1 MHLTMSNIEIISL
14 VVTIVC
20 LISFCS
26 VFTILFRH
34 YYLTNIDGVKEGN
47 YDHDLISNVKEDE
60 SRDLK
65 TGEKKKKGIQIGIK
79 IGSYLILGLIL
90 VFFGVS
96 LYSRFSGNIIPFG
109 DSTLIVIGSGSM
121 SERYQTNTYLFE
133 NDLTNQFNAYDIIG
147 ITKYD
152 SEADIDLYD
161 VVAFK
166 DKDGT
171 TIVHRIISINN
182 LEDGRVG
189 YITQGDANSRNDV
202 GSRYSD
208 YVYYD
213 DIIGFYNETRIE
225 TVGIF
230 IIFLQ
235 SNAGI
240 ITIVAIAYCLFMF
253 DYYNTRYDNTI
264 EERTQ
269 LLLKE
274 SSFNLESELDVSEEI
289 DIVYKE
295 ELIYKNSVYTFSR
308 GKLIKKE
315 VIEDEK
321 TLEEMKANS
330 KEVNK
335 LLDEDDKKEKEER
348 KKNGFFSRFRK
359 SSDDES
365 EDEEISEDSN
375 ESIKVINESNKKSE
389 IEDMGNS
396 DDSNSVIKVIS
407 ESNEENENS
416 DNLNQENDNDSNK
429 MIKVINESITEDN
442 KDSNSMIEIINESNK
457 KSEIEGIGKSED
469 SNSMIRVI
477 NESITKEDKSS
488 QNSEEALEEKP
499 APKKRKRTTKKSKK
513 EDQNSDA
520 NVDINIP
527 ENSQKKV
534 EICKDFDIKEVGK
547 TNMEGE

>member
-14 VVTIVC
+14 VVTVVC

-34 YYLTNIDGVKEGN
+34 YYLTSIDGVKEGN
-47 YDHDLISNVKEDE
+47 YDHDLISNAKEDE

-152 SEADIDLYD
+152 SEGDIDLYD
-161 VVAFK
+161 VIAFK

-253 DYYNTRYDNTI
+253 DYYNTRYDNKI

-274 SSFNLESELDVSEEI
+274 SSFNLESELDVSDEI

-335 LLDEDDKKEKEER
+335 LLDEDEKKEKGER

-365 EDEEISEDSN
+365 EEENSEDSN
-375 ESIKVINESNKKSE
+375 ESIKVISKSKEKSEIKDIGNSENSNSMIEIINKSNGKSE
-389 IEDMGNS
+389 IEGIEKSEN
-396 DDSNSVIKVIS
+396 SNS
-407 ESNEENENS
+407 
-416 DNLNQENDNDSNK
+416 
-429 MIKVINESITEDN
+429 MIKVINESITN
-442 KDSNSMIEIINESNK
+442 
-457 KSEIEGIGKSED
+457 
-469 SNSMIRVI
+469 
-477 NESITKEDKSS
+477 EDKSS

-499 APKKRKRTTKKSKK
+499 APKKKKKK
-513 EDQNSDA
+513 N
-520 NVDINIP
+520 
-527 ENSQKKV
+527 K
-534 EICKDFDIKEVGK
+534 EIKGRRSEF
-547 TNMEGE
+547 

>member
-47 YDHDLISNVKEDE
+47 YDHDLISNAKEDE

-79 IGSYLILGLIL
+79 VGSYLILGLIL

-133 NDLTNQFNAYDIIG
+133 NDLTNQFNTYDIIG

-189 YITQGDANSRNDV
+189 YITQGDANSKNDV

-208 YVYYD
+208 YIYYD

-274 SSFNLESELDVSEEI
+274 SNFNLESELDVLEEI

-335 LLDEDDKKEKEER
+335 LLDEDEKKEKEER
-348 KKNGFFSRFRK
+348 KKNGFFSRFKK
-359 SSDDES
+359 SNDDES
-365 EDEEISEDSN
+365 EDEENSEDSN
-375 ESIKVINESNKKSE
+375 ESIKVINESK
-389 IEDMGNS
+389 
-396 DDSNSVIKVIS
+396 
-407 ESNEENENS
+407 EENENS

-442 KDSNSMIEIINESNK
+442 NDSNSMIEIINKSNEK
-457 KSEIEGIGKSED
+457 YEIEVIGKSED
-469 SNSMIRVI
+469 SNSVIKVI

-488 QNSEEALEEKP
+488 QNSEEVNEEKP
-499 APKKRKRTTKKSKK
+499 APKKRKRTSKKAKK

-534 EICKDFDIKEVGK
+534 EICKDFDIKEVEK

>member
-1 MHLTMSNIEIISL
+1 MSNIEIISL

-47 YDHDLISNVKEDE
+47 YDHDLISNAKEDE

-90 VFFGVS
+90 AFFGVS

-133 NDLTNQFNAYDIIG
+133 NDLTNQFNAYDIVG

-182 LEDGRVG
+182 LEDGKVG

-274 SSFNLESELDVSEEI
+274 SSFNLESELDVSDEI

-335 LLDEDDKKEKEER
+335 LLDEDEKKEKEER
-348 KKNGFFSRFRK
+348 KKNGFFSRFK
-359 SSDDES
+359 KLNDDES
-365 EDEEISEDSN
+365 EDEENSEDSN
-375 ESIKVINESNKKSE
+375 ESIKVISK
-389 IEDMGNS
+389 
-396 DDSNSVIKVIS
+396 
-407 ESNEENENS
+407 SNE
-416 DNLNQENDNDSNK
+416 
-429 MIKVINESITEDN
+429 
-442 KDSNSMIEIINESNK
+442 

-469 SNSMIRVI
+469 SNLVIKVI
-477 NESITKEDKSS
+477 NESITEEDKTS
-488 QNSEEALEEKP
+488 QNSEEVNEEKP
-499 APKKRKRTTKKSKK
+499 ASKKRKRTTKK

-534 EICKDFDIKEVGK
+534 EICKDFDIKEVEK

>member
-14 VVTIVC
+14 VVTVVC

-47 YDHDLISNVKEDE
+47 YDHDLISNAKEDE

-79 IGSYLILGLIL
+79 VGSYLILGLIL

-133 NDLTNQFNAYDIIG
+133 NNLTNQFNAYDIIG

-213 DIIGFYNETRIE
+213 DIIGYYNETRIE

-335 LLDEDDKKEKEER
+335 LLDEDEKKEKEER

-365 EDEEISEDSN
+365 EEENSEDSN

-389 IEDMGNS
+389 IVDMGNS
-396 DDSNSVIKVIS
+396 DDSNPVIKVVS

-429 MIKVINESITEDN
+429 MIKTISESITDDN
-442 KDSNSMIEIINESNK
+442 KGSNSVIEIISK
-457 KSEIEGIGKSED
+457 
-469 SNSMIRVI
+469 
-477 NESITKEDKSS
+477 SITEEDKSS
-488 QNSEEALEEKP
+488 QNSEEVNEEKP
-499 APKKRKRTTKKSKK
+499 AHKKKKKNDK
-513 EDQNSDA
+513 E
-520 NVDINIP
+520 
-527 ENSQKKV
+527 
-534 EICKDFDIKEVGK
+534 IKERRS
-547 TNMEGE
+547 EF

>member
-1 MHLTMSNIEIISL
+1 MRLTMNDIEIIAL

-20 LISFCS
+20 LVSFCS

-34 YYLTNIDGVKEGN
+34 YYLTNIDGVKEGSF
-47 YDHDLISNVKEDE
+47 DQDLISNAKEDE
-60 SRDLK
+60 YRDLK
-65 TGEKKKKGIQIGIK
+65 TGIKKKKGMQIGIK

-90 VFFGVS
+90 VFFGIS

-147 ITKYD
+147 ITKYE
-152 SEADIDLYD
+152 SESDIELYD
-161 VVAFK
+161 VIAFT
-166 DKDGT
+166 DRAGT
-171 TIVHRIISINN
+171 TIVHRIIQINE
-182 LEDGRVG
+182 LEDGTKG

-202 GSRYSD
+202 GSRY
-208 YVYYD
+208 YTYLTYD
-213 DIIGFYNETRIE
+213 NIIGYYNETRIE
-225 TVGIF
+225 AIGVF

-274 SSFNLESELDVSEEI
+274 SSFNLESELDVAEEI

-335 LLDEDDKKEKEER
+335 LLDEDEKKEKEER

-365 EDEEISEDSN
+365 KEENSEDSN
-375 ESIKVINESNKKSE
+375 ESIKAIGESKEEN
-389 IEDMGNS
+389 I
-396 DDSNSVIKVIS
+396 NSVY
-407 ESNEENENS
+407 
-416 DNLNQENDNDSNK
+416 LNQENDNDF
-429 MIKVINESITEDN
+429 
-442 KDSNSMIEIINESNK
+442 
-457 KSEIEGIGKSED
+457 
-469 SNSMIRVI
+469 
-477 NESITKEDKSS
+477 
-488 QNSEEALEEKP
+488 Q
-499 APKKRKRTTKKSKK
+499 
-513 EDQNSDA
+513 
-520 NVDINIP
+520 
-527 ENSQKKV
+527 
-534 EICKDFDIKEVGK
+534 
-547 TNMEGE
+547 